1 MLPTH
6 ATSKAYFECK
16 TLWTQGMFFS
26 TPVNNYDTFPS
37 VNIAVPITGKKRRF
51 LQLNFLH
58 REEIIENLFTITNVI
73 SSYNSALTI

>member
-1 MLPTH
+1 
-6 ATSKAYFECK
+6 
-16 TLWTQGMFFS
+16 MFFS

-58 REEIIENLFTITNVI
+58 REEIIEYLFTITNVI
-73 SSYNSALTI
+73 II